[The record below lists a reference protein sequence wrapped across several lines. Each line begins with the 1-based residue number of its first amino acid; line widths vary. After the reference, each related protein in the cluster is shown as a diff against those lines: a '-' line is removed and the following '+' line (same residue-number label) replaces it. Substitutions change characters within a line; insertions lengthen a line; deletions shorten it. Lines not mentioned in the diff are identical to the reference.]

1 MFGIG
6 ALILVL
12 LVAVIIV
19 VVKKKRQAQDEVQ
32 YSPVI
37 TDPVIKYGDRGENVK
52 QLQAYLNAKLIHYA
66 DLKGG
71 RPTYSGSVINTLD
84 VDGIYG
90 KRTQCV
96 TNWWFGKEQI
106 LLSEIQ

>member
-19 VVKKKRQAQDEVQ
+19 VVKKKRQAQDEAQ
-32 YSPVI
+32 YAPILS
-37 TDPVIKYGDRGENVK
+37 DPVIKYGDRGENVK

-71 RPTYSGSVINTLD
+71 RPTYSGSVINALD

-90 KRTQCV
+90 KRKQCV
-96 TNWWFGKEQI
+96 TNWRVGQVNI
-106 LLSEIQ
+106 LWSETE

>member
-19 VVKKKRQAQDEVQ
+19 VVKKKRQAQDEAQ
-32 YSPVI
+32 YAPILS
-37 TDPVIKYGDRGENVK
+37 DPVIKYGDRGDNVK
-52 QLQAYLNAKLIHYA
+52 LLQAYLNAKLIHYA

-71 RPTYSGSVINTLD
+71 RPTYNGSVINALD